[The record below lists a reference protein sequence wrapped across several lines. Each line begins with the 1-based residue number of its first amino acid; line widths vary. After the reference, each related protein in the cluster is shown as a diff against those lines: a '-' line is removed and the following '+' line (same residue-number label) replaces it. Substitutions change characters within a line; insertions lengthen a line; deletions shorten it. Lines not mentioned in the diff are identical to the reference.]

1 MYTELE
7 QFLHR
12 GEEKAVWLLSMK
24 NMIGLIL
31 GGVVGHRLGS
41 VLFGAGVGVLL
52 CMLLG
57 ASVGIALTFQYH
69 GLLIARRLVMR
80 LRFYL
85 RRAIAP
91 RTVDAEAIFAV
102 GAPPEAVPIQVFLH
116 DGTPVLVP
124 EREGRR

>member
-1 MYTELE
+1 MYKELE

-31 GGVVGHRLGS
+31 GGVVGHRLGT
-41 VLFGAGVGVLL
+41 VLVGAGVGVLL
-52 CMLLG
+52 CMVLG
-57 ASVGIALTFQYH
+57 AMVGIGLTFQYH

-85 RRAIAP
+85 RRAVRPQAI
-91 RTVDAEAIFAV
+91 DAEAIFAV
-102 GAPPEAVPIQVFLH
+102 GAVQEAVPIQVFLH
-116 DGTPVLVP
+116 DGTPVLVAHQEYP
-124 EREGRR
+124 R